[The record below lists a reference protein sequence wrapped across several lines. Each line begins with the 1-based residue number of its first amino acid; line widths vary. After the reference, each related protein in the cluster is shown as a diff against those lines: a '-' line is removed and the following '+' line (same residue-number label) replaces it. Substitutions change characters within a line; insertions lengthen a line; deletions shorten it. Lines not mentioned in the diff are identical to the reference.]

1 MLTQTT
7 YRRHPSLTREWERY
21 NHSVPGGQHAGD
33 YITGLA
39 VMLTLD
45 DRWSR
50 VSVVVFFFVCLSVFR
65 RADLRSVSELQITQ
79 YVTSWEAYKE
89 QNNEGRGDGLEER
102 HTVRQASRRTDGRT
116 GWRSIAMARSKVQ
129 SGHSQPIHMDLL
141 SMQWALSHI

>member
-45 DRWSR
+45 VRWSR
-50 VSVVVFFFVCLSVFR
+50 VSVVFFVCLFVCFWGEGGLIL
-65 RADLRSVSELQITQ
+65 DLCLNSKLHNMLHRGKPTKSKTTRVGETDWKNDTQ
-79 YVTSWEAYKE
+79 S
-89 QNNEGRGDGLEER
+89 G
-102 HTVRQASRRTDGRT
+102 RQADGRT

-141 SMQWALSHI
+141 WMQWALSHI